1 MSNLFSN
8 CEYLISAYKT
18 SQLPEDDGMEIAFAG
33 RSNSGK
39 STTINALT
47 NHRGLA
53 KVSKTPGRTQLFNCF
68 EFKPNKRLVDLP
80 GYGYAKVPKKLK
92 KHWEKEID
100 SYLMNRACLIGVVII
115 MDIRHP
121 MKVFDEQMLTWAH
134 LSGLHSHVLL
144 NKADK
149 LNNND
154 IKTTLMK
161 VTKAIAKYS
170 QSTTCQVFSAL
181 RKTGAT
187 ELSQVITP
195 WFTDDTDIA
204 ESSEQSND
212 LESSS

>member
-1 MSNLFSN
+1 MSNLFSH
-8 CEYLISAYKT
+8 CEFLISAYKT
-18 SQLPEDDGMEIAFAG
+18 SQLPDDDGMEIAFAG

-47 NHRGLA
+47 NHKGLA

-68 EFKPNKRLVDLP
+68 EFQPNKRLVDLP
-80 GYGYAKVPKKLK
+80 GYGYAKVPMKMK

-100 SYLMNRACLIGVVII
+100 SYLMNRQSLIGVVII

-121 MKVFDEQMLTWAH
+121 MKVFDEQMLTWADK
-134 LSGLHSHVLL
+134 SGLHSHVLL

-154 IKTTLMK
+154 TNKSLMK

-181 RKTGAT
+181 RKTGTA

-195 WFTDDTDIA
+195 WFKDTIDQPKA
-204 ESSEQSND
+204 
-212 LESSS
+212 LETS

>member
-8 CEYLISAYKT
+8 CEFLISAYKT
-18 SQLPEDDGMEIAFAG
+18 SQLPDDEGMEIAFAG

-47 NHRGLA
+47 NHKGLA

-80 GYGYAKVPKKLK
+80 GYGYAKVPKKMK

-100 SYLMNRACLIGVVII
+100 SYLMNRESLIGVVII

-121 MKVFDEQMLTWAH
+121 MKVFDEQMLSWADQ
-134 LSGLHSHVLL
+134 SGLHSHVLL

-154 IKTTLMK
+154 IKRTLMK
-161 VTKAIAKYS
+161 VNKEINKYS

-181 RKTGAT
+181 RRIGTP
-187 ELSQVITP
+187 ELSQVVSP
-195 WFTDDTDIA
+195 WF
-204 ESSEQSND
+204 ND
-212 LESSS
+212 VTIDSHSIEKN

>member
-1 MSNLFSN
+1 MSNLFSH
-8 CEYLISAYKT
+8 CEYLTSAYKT

-80 GYGYAKVPKKLK
+80 GYGYAKVPIKMR
-92 KHWEKEID
+92 KHWDKEIEN
-100 SYLMNRACLIGVVII
+100 YLMKRDSLIGVVII

-121 MKVFDEQMLTWAH
+121 MKLFDEQMITWAH
-134 LSGLHSHVLL
+134 NSGLHSHVLL

-149 LNNND
+149 LNNNE
-154 IKTTLMK
+154 IKKTLMK
-161 VTKAIAKYS
+161 VNKIINGLS
-170 QSTTCQVFSAL
+170 ESTTCQVFSAL
-181 RKTGAT
+181 RKTGT
-187 ELSQVITP
+187 KELSQVLTP
-195 WFTDDTDIA
+195 WF
-204 ESSEQSND
+204 SEDKN
-212 LESSS
+212 

>member
-8 CEYLISAYKT
+8 CEFLISAYKT
-18 SQLPEDDGMEIAFAG
+18 HQLPDDDGMEIAFAG

-47 NHRGLA
+47 NHKGLA
-53 KVSKTPGRTQLFNCF
+53 KVSRTPGRTQLFNCF

-80 GYGYAKVPKKLK
+80 GYGYAKVPIKMK

-100 SYLMNRACLIGVVII
+100 SYLMNRKSLIGVVII

-121 MKVFDEQMLTWAH
+121 MKVFDEQMLTWADQ
-134 LSGLHSHVLL
+134 SGLHSHVLL

-154 IKTTLMK
+154 TKKTLMRVK
-161 VTKAIAKYS
+161 KEIAKFS
-170 QSTTCQVFSAL
+170 LSTTCQTFSAL
-181 RKTGAT
+181 RRTGAD
-187 ELSQVITP
+187 ELSQVVTP
-195 WFTDDTDIA
+195 WFKDEKTLGIADTQA
-204 ESSEQSND
+204 Q
-212 LESSS
+212 